1 MRKLVLLGIC
11 LTAPVVSIA
20 QDCDYSKDYNFAVDA
35 AALENLR
42 MDVGAGSLIVNGD
55 ATSNEVRINARA
67 CASSSRR
74 LDELDLTH
82 RVQGSELIVRT
93 ELNRRR
99 GFLSWLNLGNSRI
112 DIDVIMPNQLQLQL
126 QDGSGSI
133 EIDGITDIAIDD
145 GSGPIR
151 LRNIAGNVTI
161 DDGSGAI
168 SVTDVRGR
176 VSISDGSGPITV
188 RNSYEVL
195 IRDDGSGDIDI
206 ANIESRVNIQDD
218 GSGSISVRDVA
229 GDVEIGDSGS
239 GSVNVSGV
247 AGNYRNHD
255 SR

>member
-1 MRKLVLLGIC
+1 MRKLVLLAIC
-11 LTAPVVSIA
+11 LTAPSLNFA
-20 QDCDYSKDYNFAVDA
+20 QGCAYSKDYDFTVDA

-42 MDVGAGSLIVNGD
+42 MDVGAGSLNVSGD
-55 ATSNEVRINARA
+55 ATSSEVRIDARA
-67 CASSSRR
+67 CASSNRR

-99 GFLSWLNLGNSRI
+99 GFLSWLNFGNSRI
-112 DIDVIMPNQLQLQL
+112 DIEVTMPSALNLQLE
-126 QDGSGSI
+126 DGSGSI
-133 EIDGITDIAIDD
+133 EIDGITDVAIDD
-145 GSGPIR
+145 GSGTIR
-151 LRNIAGNVTI
+151 LNNIAGNATI

-176 VSISDGSGPITV
+176 VTISDGSGPITV

-195 IRDDGSGDIDI
+195 IHDDGSGGIDI
-206 ANIESRVNIQDD
+206 ANIESNVNIQSD
-218 GSGSISVRDVA
+218 GSGSISIRDVA
-229 GDVEIGDSGS
+229 GDVDIGESGS

-255 SR
+255 

>member
-1 MRKLVLLGIC
+1 MRKLVLLAIC
-11 LTAPVVSIA
+11 LTAPSLSFA
-20 QDCDYSKDYNFAVDA
+20 QGCAYSKDYDFTVDA

-42 MDVGAGSLIVNGD
+42 MDVGSGSLIVNGD
-55 ATSNEVRINARA
+55 ATSSEVRIDARA

-82 RVQGSELIVRT
+82 RVQGSELVVRT

-99 GFLSWLNLGNSRI
+99 GFLSWLNFGNSRI
-112 DIDVIMPNQLQLQL
+112 DIEVTMPNQLLLQL
-126 QDGSGSI
+126 EDGSGSI
-133 EIDGITDIAIDD
+133 EVDGITDLTIDD

-176 VSISDGSGPITV
+176 VTISDGSGPITV

-195 IRDDGSGDIDI
+195 IHNDGSGDIDI
-206 ANIESRVNIQDD
+206 ANIESNVNIQDD
-218 GSGSISVRDVA
+218 GSGGISIRDVA
-229 GDVEIGDSGS
+229 GDVEIGESGS

-247 AGNYRNHD
+247 AGSYRNHD
-255 SR
+255 